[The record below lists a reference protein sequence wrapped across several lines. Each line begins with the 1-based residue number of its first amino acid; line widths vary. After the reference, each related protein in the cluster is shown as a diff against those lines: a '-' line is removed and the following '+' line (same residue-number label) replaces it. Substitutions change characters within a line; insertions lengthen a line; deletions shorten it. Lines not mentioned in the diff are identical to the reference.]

1 MSKKA
6 EVDSLVIELS
16 EVRKY
21 VERLQGTMSQLASE
35 LQEIRLSRTAIEEL
49 LNKGSLETLI
59 SLDGR
64 GHTYVRGVI
73 SEVKSVIAHIGS
85 NYYAEVN
92 SDLAIK
98 LLNDKEGDALQA
110 LRMIEGELN
119 KVLTYYQQ
127 LQETLNKVLKEQQE
141 KVK

>member
-85 NYYAEVN
+85 NYYAEVS

>member
-1 MSKKA
+1 MSKKV
-6 EVDSLVIELS
+6 EVDSLVLELS

-21 VERLQGTMSQLASE
+21 VERLQSTISQLASE
-35 LQEIRLSRTAIEEL
+35 LQEIRLSRAAIEEL
-49 LNKGSLETLI
+49 LNRGSIETLI

-73 SEVKSVIAHIGS
+73 SEVKSVVAHIGS
-85 NYYAEVN
+85 NYYAEVG

-98 LLNDKEGDALQA
+98 LLNDKESDVLQA
-110 LRMIEGELN
+110 LRMVEGELN

-127 LQETLNKVLKEQQE
+127 LQETLNKVLREQQE
-141 KVK
+141 KAK